1 MSTSKL
7 VNNLKNAAKD
17 ETAWCIPR
25 QSLRRKLETN
35 TGKKETQKMQKGN
48 CPKGREKRFL

>member
-48 CPKGREKRFL
+48 CPKGREK